1 LQAHSANAARC
12 SSTACIGAGLRV
24 AGHRLVRGSGMHLQS
39 GLPRKFD
46 LRAAARGRYMQVH
59 PMSIHPRMSA
69 SISVQYAARV
79 AAGKIER
86 DSAQEAVVADLARL
100 EQRIAQHRLARKS
113 SSLGWLFGTRACETE
128 DIKGLYIFGEVG
140 RGKTMLMDLFF
151 AASPVARK
159 RRVHFHEFMTDV
171 HERIYALRQK
181 AKLGETNGEDPIAL
195 TAVAIAQETW
205 LLCFD
210 EFHVTDIA
218 DAMILGRLFKRLFEL
233 DVVVVATSNVPPSE
247 LYKDGLNRALF
258 LPFIALIEQHMEI
271 VPLQARADFRLEK
284 LAGTPVW
291 YVPADRAAD
300 AALDEAWRRLTA
312 GHVGEAQD
320 LLVKGRAV
328 HVPCAAMGVARF
340 TFHDLC
346 QQPLAAADYLKIAH
360 EFHTIMIDH
369 IPVMDYERRDEAKRF
384 IILIDTLY
392 DNAIKLI
399 ASAEAEP
406 DALYRASDGF
416 EAYEF
421 NRTASRLIEMRSQA
435 YLALP
440 HGHGHGLASGSAE
453 GLVET

>member
-1 LQAHSANAARC
+1 
-12 SSTACIGAGLRV
+12 
-24 AGHRLVRGSGMHLQS
+24 
-39 GLPRKFD
+39 
-46 LRAAARGRYMQVH
+46 MQVH

-440 HGHGHGLASGSAE
+440 HGHGHGLASGSAD

>member
-1 LQAHSANAARC
+1 
-12 SSTACIGAGLRV
+12 
-24 AGHRLVRGSGMHLQS
+24 
-39 GLPRKFD
+39 
-46 LRAAARGRYMQVH
+46 
-59 PMSIHPRMSA
+59 MSIHPRMSA

-100 EQRIAQHRLARKS
+100 EKRIAQHRLARKS
-113 SSLGWLFGTRACETE
+113 SSLGWLFGTRVREAE

-171 HERIYALRQK
+171 HERVYALRQK

-271 VPLQARADFRLEK
+271 VPLHARADFRLEK

-291 YVPADRAAD
+291 SFPADRAAD

-320 LLVKGRAV
+320 LVVKGRAV

-384 IILIDTLY
+384 IILIDMLY

-435 YLALP
+435 YLAWP
-440 HGHGHGLASGSAE
+440 HGHGHGVASGSAE